1 MSFPI
6 ERELFHQAPNW
17 DVGSSGRGAELAVL
31 LHHQARAEHRAVDNA
46 GGETLRSALYLFSP
60 HPPRT
65 RKLAHGAVHSE
76 EFTEQGAVLGPE
88 HMCSS
93 RSGSQATEEL
103 CILGGVFMRRGQ
115 IAFLLVAVSLALPG
129 YYFVQPSEDILSA
142 C

>member
-17 DVGSSGRGAELAVL
+17 NMGSSGRGAELAVL

-60 HPPRT
+60 HPPRK
-65 RKLAHGAVHSE
+65 RNLAHGAVHSE
-76 EFTEQGAVLGPE
+76 EFTELGAVPGPE

-93 RSGSQATEEL
+93 RSGSQDAEEV
-103 CILGGVFMRRGQ
+103 CILGVVFMRQEADFFSLDGCLPHPSRV
-115 IAFLLVAVSLALPG
+115 LLYPTL
-129 YYFVQPSEDILSA
+129 EDILSA

>member
-60 HPPRT
+60 HPPRK
-65 RKLAHGAVHSE
+65 RNLAHGAVHSE
-76 EFTEQGAVLGPE
+76 EFTEQGAVPGPE
-88 HMCSS
+88 HVLQQV
-93 RSGSQATEEL
+93 RESGYR
-103 CILGGVFMRRGQ
+103 GGVHPGGCFYEAGGR
-115 IAFLLVAVSLALPG
+115 FLFSWWLS
-129 YYFVQPSEDILSA
+129 PSPFQGTTLSNHRKIF
-142 C
+142 